1 MSNVDYTRGWEDA
14 VDLIL
19 DIISEEM
26 QYYFNNGYPEQG
38 KTIER
43 LLETVQDSLD
53 NADSPL

>member
-1 MSNVDYTRGWEDA
+1 MNEVDFTRGWEDA

-19 DIISEEM
+19 DVISEQM
-26 QYYFNNGYPEQG
+26 QYYFNNGYLEQG
-38 KTIER
+38 KIIER

>member
-1 MSNVDYTRGWEDA
+1 MNEVDFTRGWEDA

-19 DIISEEM
+19 DIISEQM
-26 QYYFNNGYPEQG
+26 QYYFNNGYLEQG